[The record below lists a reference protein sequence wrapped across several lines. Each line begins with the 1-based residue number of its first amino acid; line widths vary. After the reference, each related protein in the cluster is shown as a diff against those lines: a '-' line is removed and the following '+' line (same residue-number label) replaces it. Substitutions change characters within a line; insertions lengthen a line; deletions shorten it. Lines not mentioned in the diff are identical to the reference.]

1 MCSWR
6 TQDPQSTVFEV
17 MMAIKRETGK
27 KWARVHVEG
36 YSRLACCSL
45 RLECCAQ
52 RSGRYMALLAQGA
65 ETQMAMKRFYTLR
78 PPDPPNAR
86 GARLNCWSA
95 TTKPAERT
103 RAACGTR
110 NVQAATCRLSEEAL
124 DAVAS
129 FRFAMA
135 RMPKALDVRGFE
147 MNFHELFRLF
157 INSNFDVMTWTEFAR
172 VFECHH
178 PTVTKHVMSEIW
190 LRMVPD
196 EPRHSPLSQP

>member
-1 MCSWR
+1 
-6 TQDPQSTVFEV
+6 
-17 MMAIKRETGK
+17 
-27 KWARVHVEG
+27 
-36 YSRLACCSL
+36 
-45 RLECCAQ
+45 
-52 RSGRYMALLAQGA
+52 
-65 ETQMAMKRFYTLR
+65 MAMKRFYTPR
-78 PPDPPNAR
+78 PPDPANAR

-95 TTKPAERT
+95 TTEPAERT
-103 RAACGTR
+103 CAACGTR
-110 NVQAATCRLSEEAL
+110 NVQAATCRLSAEAL

-135 RMPKALDVRGFE
+135 HMPKALDVRGFE
-147 MNFHELFRLF
+147 MNFHELFRLY

-196 EPRHSPLSQP
+196 EPTDLPLSEFTRHFRPRDFLPGASIFLLLPPGIRLLPLAEGLWGGSAL